1 MWKVPAG
8 EVHRKF
14 GFIFALI
21 INHKTW
27 MNQAD
32 SFIQMLAQVDVYR
45 ASIISFLSLNEPYV
59 MFM

>member
-14 GFIFALI
+14 GFIFPLI
-21 INHKTW
+21 INHKTR

-45 ASIISFLSLNEPYV
+45 ARIISFLSLNELYV